1 MMDLRE
7 TSAPTSWS
15 GWVAGALAIVAVGA
29 FVLFGAGLAQA
40 AHTKDHGEPA
50 AAEDDAAAQ
59 DDSSMLMLTMPI
71 MNPARGRK
79 LFASKGCV
87 VCHSINGVGGE
98 DAPALDFTM
107 SDRFMNPFDFT
118 ARMWRGAEAMI
129 LMQQEELGE
138 QIEFTGQELADI
150 IAFAHDP
157 AEQKRLT
164 KDDIPDRIKK
174 LMSRAEAE

>member
-1 MMDLRE
+1 MTPRE
-7 TSAPTSWS
+7 AKTPAPWKNRAAS
-15 GWVAGALAIVAVGA
+15 ALAAAAALGVVLLGA
-29 FVLFGAGLAQA
+29 ESALA
-40 AHTKDHGEPA
+40 AHTKDHGDATEPQGMMMGDGSA
-50 AAEDDAAAQ
+50 DV
-59 DDSSMLMLTMPI
+59 LMLAMPI

-98 DAPALDFTM
+98 DAPTLDFTM
-107 SDRFMNPFDFT
+107 ADRFMNPFDFT

-129 LMQQEELGE
+129 AMQREELGD

-157 AEQKRLT
+157 AEQKLFSEA
-164 KDDIPDRIKK
+164 DIPERIKK
-174 LMSRAEAE
+174 LMSRMETD